1 MEQTAALFKRVYDT
15 YGPSL
20 YRFCLLQMKNPADAE
35 DILQDVLIKRLYQ
48 APKFKSPEH
57 ERNWLFQVALNLCRD
72 EWRRHRRSELRDAC
86 REDWARQDWSD
97 WKTFSSGY
105 MQSEANPLWPSRLRR
120 DGASGSFSGEAKDG
134 VLTFCFGVDADGDT
148 DFTAQPLTI
157 LVTPPC
163 VRHADG
169 TETAVTNHPAIITFQ
184 PVYNGPQAL
193 RRSLEE
199 GDVKITATLSPFAL
213 SLEARGMGY
222 PSYTDMVEDARL
234 VNRDGAEQPVT
245 PLGLTGGG
253 SSFGPEGRPEV
264 VSTTVHFL
272 FLTDIS
278 SFTALRIGDRTIPL
292 N

>member
-1 MEQTAALFKRVYDT
+1 M
-15 YGPSL
+15 
-20 YRFCLLQMKNPADAE
+20 
-35 DILQDVLIKRLYQ
+35 
-48 APKFKSPEH
+48 
-57 ERNWLFQVALNLCRD
+57 
-72 EWRRHRRSELRDAC
+72 
-86 REDWARQDWSD
+86 
-97 WKTFSSGY
+97 
-105 MQSEANPLWPSRLRR
+105 
-120 DGASGSFSGEAKDG
+120 
-134 VLTFCFGVDADGDT
+134 
-148 DFTAQPLTI
+148 
-157 LVTPPC
+157 
-163 VRHADG
+163 
-169 TETAVTNHPAIITFQ
+169 
-184 PVYNGPQAL
+184 
-193 RRSLEE
+193 
-199 GDVKITATLSPFAL
+199 KITATLSPFAL